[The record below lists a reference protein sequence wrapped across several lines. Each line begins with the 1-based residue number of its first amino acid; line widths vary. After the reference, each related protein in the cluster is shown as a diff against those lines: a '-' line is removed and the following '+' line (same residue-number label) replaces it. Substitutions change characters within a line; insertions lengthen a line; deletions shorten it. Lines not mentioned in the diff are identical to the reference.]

1 MATFNFNRDV
11 NVQGDQNV
19 VGRDMIIGAD
29 RDRAGAI
36 EMLTDLLDTTRKA
49 IASGT
54 LEQGPGDQA
63 TAEISAAITA
73 LAEPDPD
80 APRRARL
87 SLARTREVLTTVT
100 LVPALAE
107 AVIKAIEAVRG
118 LH

>member
-1 MATFNFNRDV
+1 MATFNFHRDV
-11 NVQGDQNV
+11 NARNIA
-19 VGRDMIIGAD
+19 GRDMYIGSD
-29 RDRAGAI
+29 PDRAGAI
-36 EMLTDLLDTTRKA
+36 EILTGLLGTTREA

-63 TAEISAAITA
+63 SAEISAAITA
-73 LAEPDPD
+73 LAGPDAD

-87 SLARTREVLTTVT
+87 SLARTKEVLTTVT

-107 AVIKAIEAVRG
+107 AVTKAIEAVRG